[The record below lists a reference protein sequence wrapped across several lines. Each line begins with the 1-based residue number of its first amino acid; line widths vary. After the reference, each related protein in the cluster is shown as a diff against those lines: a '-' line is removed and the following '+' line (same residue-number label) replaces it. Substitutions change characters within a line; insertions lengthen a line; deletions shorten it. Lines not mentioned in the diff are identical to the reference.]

1 MATALEHTAQW
12 NDILRLKD
20 ELPLRELA
28 SRFSTTP
35 GAISAAFKR
44 TGTHRSPFGVQARMD
59 SLPPEPGEE
68 SAEGLTP
75 EQARALRNIRPGS
88 KDALIV
94 RHIAK
99 LGIRPDAEVARE
111 AGVSVRTIASFR
123 ARHNIGGYKG
133 PRRSDGAGSRRRSRI
148 DPFAHLLGVVPDRVV
163 AERAGVSLNAVR
175 NYRVKRNIPAARRGG
190 VTSAPQAQAQAQ
202 APQAAQA
209 AQPAQEDTTPAPAI
223 ASLPESFAPEGGTSA
238 WRAVWLR
245 AAGKSDGVILAADMA
260 TAVEKAGNLYA
271 DAQLVEITLVGNVV
285 GVAT

>member
-1 MATALEHTAQW
+1 MATALEHTSQW

-20 ELPLRELA
+20 ELPLRDLA

-44 TGTHRSPFGVQARMD
+44 TGTHRSPFGAQARID
-59 SLPPEPGEE
+59 SLPPEPGDD
-68 SAEGLTP
+68 AFEGLTP
-75 EQARALRNIRPGS
+75 EQARALRGIRPGS

-94 RHIAK
+94 RHISK

-123 ARHNIGGYKG
+123 ARHGIGGYKG
-133 PRRSDGAGSRRRSRI
+133 PRRTDGAGSRRRSRI
-148 DPFAHLLGVVPDRVV
+148 DPFANLLGVVPDRVV

-190 VTSAPQAQAQAQ
+190 TST
-202 APQAAQA
+202 A
-209 AQPAQEDTTPAPAI
+209 AQPAQSMPAAAAAPTPE
-223 ASLPESFAPEGGTSA
+223 LFAPKADGGVSA

-245 AAGKSDGVILAADMA
+245 AAGKSDGVILAGDMA
-260 TAVEKAGNLYA
+260 EAVAHAGSLYP
-271 DAQLVEITLVGNVV
+271 DAQLVELALVGTVV
-285 GVAT
+285 GVVD